1 MKSFFENIKCKT
13 KFTLPSDKNI
23 VWYVLLIYSIIF
35 AGQSLFTNFA
45 SKRGQLWNV
54 LRKPISIMFKNKFTY
69 YYRIKLSRN
78 YGKIIS

>member
-1 MKSFFENIKCKT
+1 MANKVADLNLNEIIFENIKCKT

-45 SKRGQLWNV
+45 SKRGQLCTA
-54 LRKPISIMFKNKFTY
+54 KAD
-69 YYRIKLSRN
+69 
-78 YGKIIS
+78 